1 MSDLAGEFFIAKKYF
16 FSKKKV
22 GLISATAVISIS
34 GFAIGVWALIVALS
48 VLGGFEREVR
58 DKILSFDSHIKV
70 ESSQGEGISD
80 WEELES
86 RLISIANPMA
96 IAPYVMGKAIII
108 NGEKQSVVIL
118 KGTNK
123 AGLSEVSKLSSA
135 IIEGDIEL
143 KLQDIGG
150 IVIGRNIAER
160 LLLSK
165 GDTVVVIN
173 PLVMNSPF
181 SVPSATRFVVTG
193 IFSAN
198 IFNYDD
204 AYTYVHY
211 EYAQKFKRMGN
222 EVTGIEMSFVDFNDS
237 FQTADLLKES
247 GLEGMKVMTWFT
259 VHRDLLGAMKLEKLG
274 AFVVLSLIILVA
286 AFNVVSSLVM
296 MVMDKRREIGILKAL
311 GAKDKSVGKIFILS
325 GMFSGIIG
333 ISIGAIFGIL
343 IIWIQKSYGIVK
355 LPSEVYFIN
364 VLPVELDILE
374 LIAVIFISLTLGFLA
389 TLYPALKAANLQPV
403 ESIRYD

>member
-1 MSDLAGEFFIAKKYF
+1 MAGEFFIAKKYF

-22 GLISATAVISIS
+22 GLISATAFISIS
-34 GFAIGVWALIVALS
+34 GFAIGVWALIIALS

-58 DKILSFDSHIKV
+58 DKILSFDSHIKI
-70 ESSQGEGISD
+70 ESSHGEGISD
-80 WEELES
+80 WENLKA
-86 RLISIANPMA
+86 RLTGIANPIA
-96 IAPYVMGKAIII
+96 IAPYVTGKAIII
-108 NGEKQSVVIL
+108 KDEKQSVVIL
-118 KGTNK
+118 KGTTET
-123 AGLSEVSKLSSA
+123 GLSEVSKLSSS
-135 IIEGDIEL
+135 IIEGDI
-143 KLQDIGG
+143 KLEHEDIGG
-150 IVIGRNIAER
+150 IVVGRNIAER
-160 LLLSK
+160 LLVGA

-181 SVPSATRFVVTG
+181 SVPYSTRFVVTG

-211 EYAQKFKRMGN
+211 KYAQKFKRMADK
-222 EVTGIEMSFVDFNDS
+222 VTGIEMSFGDFNES
-237 FQTADLLKES
+237 FKSAELLKAS
-247 GLEGMKVMTWFT
+247 GLDGMKVMTWFDI
-259 VHRDLLGAMKLEKLG
+259 HRDLLGAMKLEKLG

-311 GAKDKSVGKIFILS
+311 GAKDRSVGKIFILS

-333 ISIGAIFGIL
+333 ISLGTISALF
-343 IIWIQKSYGIVK
+343 IIWIQKSYGLLK
-355 LPSEVYFIN
+355 LPSDVYFIN
-364 VLPVELDILE
+364 VLPVELDAME
-374 LIAVIFISLTLGFLA
+374 LMAVILVSLTLGFLA

-403 ESIRYD
+403 ESIHYE

>member
-1 MSDLAGEFFIAKKYF
+1 MAGEFFIAKKYF

-22 GLISATAVISIS
+22 GLISATAFISIS
-34 GFAIGVWALIVALS
+34 GFAIGVWALIIALS

-58 DKILSFDSHIKV
+58 DKILSFDSHIKI
-70 ESSQGEGISD
+70 ESSHGEGISD
-80 WEELES
+80 WENLKT
-86 RLISIANPMA
+86 RLIGIANPIA
-96 IAPYVMGKAIII
+96 IAPYVTGKAIII
-108 NGEKQSVVIL
+108 KDEKQSVVIL
-118 KGTNK
+118 KGTTET
-123 AGLSEVSKLSSA
+123 GLSEVSKLSSS
-135 IIEGDIEL
+135 IIEGDI
-143 KLQDIGG
+143 KLEHEDIGG
-150 IVIGRNIAER
+150 IVVGRNIAER
-160 LLLSK
+160 LLVGA

-181 SVPSATRFVVTG
+181 SVPYSTRFVVTG

-211 EYAQKFKRMGN
+211 KYAQKFKRMADK
-222 EVTGIEMSFVDFNDS
+222 VTGIEMSFGDFNES
-237 FQTADLLKES
+237 FKSAELLKAS
-247 GLEGMKVMTWFT
+247 GLDGMKVMTWFDI
-259 VHRDLLGAMKLEKLG
+259 HRDLLGAMKLEKLG

-311 GAKDKSVGKIFILS
+311 GAKDRSVGKIFILS

-333 ISIGAIFGIL
+333 ISLGTISALF
-343 IIWIQKSYGIVK
+343 IIWIQKSYGLLK
-355 LPSEVYFIN
+355 LPSDVYFIN
-364 VLPVELDILE
+364 VLPVELDAME
-374 LIAVIFISLTLGFLA
+374 LMAVILVSLTLGFLA

-403 ESIRYD
+403 ESIHYE